1 MPVDIAAIVSGISQ
15 IPTVYKSFRDTFSS
29 LKKETKDEGV
39 KTVLKEVESK
49 LLELDNKFSS
59 INEGAFSVNAYF
71 ELYGHALDL
80 YTTADDF
87 IKIILKAPEQTRDLV
102 AYTNYNNLYQKF
114 DIGLDPFLSR
124 FNGHVDKEDEGVI
137 RTNTNIIR
145 DSLAAGKVL
154 LETKNYRELEMKL
167 ADLTRIT
174 NQLRGMSRAKLL
186 RLVDEL
192 QKVGNLK
199 GINGQ

>member
-1 MPVDIAAIVSGISQ
+1 MPVDIAAIVTGISQ
-15 IPTVYKSFRDTFSS
+15 IPTVYKSFKETFSS
-29 LKKETKDEGV
+29 LKKETKDENA
-39 KTVLKEVESK
+39 KTTLKEVESK
-49 LLELDNKFSS
+49 IQELDNKLIS
-59 INEGAFSVNAYF
+59 INDGAFSINAYF
-71 ELYGHALDL
+71 ELYGYALDL

-102 AYTNYNNLYQKF
+102 AYTNYMNLYQKF

-124 FNGHVDKEDEGVI
+124 FSGHVDRDDEGVI
-137 RTNTNIIR
+137 RTNTNTLR
-145 DSLAAGKVL
+145 ELLTEGKVL
-154 LETKNYRELEMKL
+154 LNTKNYGALEIKL

-192 QKVGNLK
+192 QKVGRT
-199 GINGQ
+199 